1 MTPDAPGAPGARPP
15 HAGTKPPRLAEIPAF
30 TKSIATG
37 WHTVEVP
44 PPVSE
49 AAARAAAAHRARLA
63 ERTGPRTIVA
73 GAGRA
78 PIRNFDMAYDF
89 RPDSDFLWLTGC
101 AIQDAVL
108 VLRGDLA
115 ELFAPPPARPGEEGF
130 FADAAHGE
138 LWVGPSPGLA
148 DWTRALDIPVRP
160 LSELDD
166 ALSGQAGRAGTA
178 GEGWATPGTDPA
190 LLRRHGLTPDAALVA
205 ALAELRMIK
214 DDWEIAQLREA
225 VDHTVTGFDAV
236 LAEIPTAVTDGGGRG
251 GRGRGE
257 RWLQGTFDR
266 HARTVG
272 NAPGYATIVG
282 SGPHA
287 PTLHWVRCDGP
298 VLPDQPLL
306 LDMGVETETF
316 YTADV
321 TRTVPPSGTFTDA
334 QRAVH
339 DLVEAAHRAGMA
351 HVRPGHTYSDFH
363 FAAMEVIAR
372 GLADWDLLP
381 VSVDEALAPDGQHHR
396 RYLVCGIGHH
406 LGLDVHDCGKA
417 SYEAY
422 GGATLAPGM
431 VLTVEPG
438 LYFHAHDGTVP
449 PELRGIG
456 IRLEDDLLV
465 TEAGAEVLSGALPI
479 SAAEI
484 ETWVR
489 DVTHSGVV
497 YERRSHSHSRKSEG

>member
-1 MTPDAPGAPGARPP
+1 MNPAARPP
-15 HAGTKPPRLAEIPAF
+15 YAGTRLPRLAEIPAF
-30 TKSIATG
+30 TKSVATG
-37 WHTVEVP
+37 WRTVDVP

-63 ERTGPRTIVA
+63 ERAGPRTVVA
-73 GAGRA
+73 GAGHA
-78 PIRNFDMAYDF
+78 PIRNHDVAYDF
-89 RPDSDFLWLTGC
+89 RPDSDFLWLAGC
-101 AIQDAVL
+101 AVQDAVL
-108 VLRGDLA
+108 VLRGDSA

-130 FADAAHGE
+130 FGDAAHGE

-148 DWTRALDIPVRP
+148 DWSRALGIPVRP

-166 ALSGQAGRAGTA
+166 ALADVRD
-178 GEGWATPGTDPA
+178 GWATPGTGPA
-190 LLRRHGLTPDAALVA
+190 LMRRHGLTPDEALVA

-236 LAEIPTAVTDGGGRG
+236 VAAIPAAVRAPG
-251 GRGRGE
+251 GRGE

-266 HARTVG
+266 HARTMG

-339 DLVEAAHRAGMA
+339 DLVEAAHRAGTA
-351 HVRPGHTYSDFH
+351 HVRPGHTYTDFH

-372 GLADWDLLP
+372 GLADWGLLP
-381 VSVDEALAPDGQHHR
+381 VSVDEALSPDGQHHR

-406 LGLDVHDCGKA
+406 LGLDVHDCGQA

-422 GGATLAPGM
+422 QGAALEPGM

-438 LYFHAHDGTVP
+438 LYFHAHDETVP

-465 TEAGAEVLSGALPI
+465 TADGAEVLSGALPI

-484 ETWVR
+484 EAWVR
-489 DVTHSGVV
+489 DLTHREQSPSDVV
-497 YERRSHSHSRKSEG
+497 YERRSRSRSRSRNSER